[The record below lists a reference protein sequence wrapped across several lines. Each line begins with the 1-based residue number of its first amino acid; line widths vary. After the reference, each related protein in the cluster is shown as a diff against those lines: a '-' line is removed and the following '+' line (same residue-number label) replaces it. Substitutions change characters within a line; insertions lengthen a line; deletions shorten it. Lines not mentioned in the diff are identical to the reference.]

1 MEISVAFYGK
11 WFWNDGVW
19 GCRKRRRG
27 SDYPLFLLF
36 LVIHVLFHSLED
48 RFGSPI
54 LTLSFLLKGYWFH
67 ISQRNSDKTEAAGQ
81 GILEFCL
88 LKIWEFVGR
97 GFFIFSRI
105 SFKQHGSVF
114 MCYTNIYAP
123 ILPVYAK
130 VSHTGDLYTLCVCS
144 FVSHGMIP
152 EKKKQF
158 LLENY

>member
-1 MEISVAFYGK
+1 MKRFWLSSVSALSGHSCSVSFSWGQT
-11 WFWNDGVW
+11 WFSN
-19 GCRKRRRG
+19 
-27 SDYPLFLLF
+27 SY
-36 LVIHVLFHSLED
+36 I
-48 RFGSPI
+48 I
-54 LTLSFLLKGYWFH
+54 LSIEH

-130 VSHTGDLYTLCVCS
+130 VSHTGDLYTWCVCS

-152 EKKKQF
+152 EKKKKNSF
-158 LLENY
+158 YSRTTNLNIFNALCLYWEENFRLQDF